1 MLHLSTTFHG
11 ICSDKELK
19 FPEIMQMAPGKHP
32 KPDFATRRMA
42 NSTWDAEMS
51 PVVIIGE
58 AKQART
64 GQDAAGDRDTSKS
77 YEAQMQAAVFP
88 TLLLL
93 ILIHLKGKKHEP
105 PLPAREGKTA
115 QASKASSLPPNFFVY
130 GIYYDERSLIIY
142 SHFPYL
148 EKDRANPSDIGAW
161 RFAQVKMGEF
171 TLAHHDDDEQTNAP
185 RRLKLGIA
193 LQGVHEHAVILE
205 GIFTAELP
213 HLPVLQKV
221 PLASS
226 RLSESTA
233 AKESSS
239 TGKSSTRTASTG
251 KLSTQTASTGKLSS
265 AKKSSAAK

>member
-1 MLHLSTTFHG
+1 
-11 ICSDKELK
+11 
-19 FPEIMQMAPGKHP
+19 MQMAPGKHP

-42 NSTWDAEMS
+42 DSTWDAEMS

-64 GQDAAGDRDTSKS
+64 GQDVAGDRDTSKS

-88 TLLLL
+88 TLVLL
-93 ILIHLKGKKHEP
+93 ILIYLKGNKHEP
-105 PLPAREGKTA
+105 PLPKREGQSEEIEGEA
-115 QASKASSLPPNFFVY
+115 RPLPPNFFVY
-130 GIYYDERSLIIY
+130 GVYYDERSVIIY

-148 EKDRANPSDIGAW
+148 EFENPGDSSDIGAW

-171 TLAHHDDDEQTNAP
+171 TLAHHDDGEQTNAP

-205 GIFTAELP
+205 NIFTAELP

-221 PLASS
+221 PLAPTRS
-226 RLSESTA
+226 SESTA
-233 AKESSS
+233 KRSSS
-239 TGKSSTRTASTG
+239 TGKSSTRTAG
-251 KLSTQTASTGKLSS
+251 TGKLSS
-265 AKKSSAAK
+265 AKKSSAGK